1 MCEFVS
7 VSDYVYPMQLDLY
20 KLGYVIYTDKYS
32 LMTSNGNKTRQLIAG
47 KSSETTKEVLVMR
60 PGSAT
65 YTDL

>member
-1 MCEFVS
+1 
-7 VSDYVYPMQLDLY
+7 MQIDLY
-20 KLGYVIYTDKYS
+20 KLGYVIYTDNYS